1 MHAVV
6 NLELNTPSTPAL
18 PEDMDGYAICV
29 WDSGTPLYFGMWDIP
44 DALEATSR
52 ALRAAAVVKR
62 NTTEQITEPMELP
75 TLTVAVCT
83 HNRSVRL
90 QRCLESLVPQ
100 RDRDDIQQI
109 LVVDNAPDTHDTRQV
124 AMKARV
130 DYAREPVKGLNFA
143 RNRALSEARCD
154 WVAYLDDD
162 VVASPRWAIAVRR
175 AAAHAVGNG
184 AVTGQILPFALD
196 TPAQLA
202 FERRGGF
209 RRGFRTLDFSACCNR
224 GLLFPVQAGR
234 FGNGANMSFR
244 RSLLLD
250 LGGFDVALDAGARL
264 PGGGDLDMF
273 CRVIASGATLRYEP
287 AALVYHEHRRD
298 WAGLRRQY
306 ADSWG
311 KAHMAYVQKLVRYG
325 PYRLRALLY
334 GLWWP
339 AHELKQILKAAAGR
353 HAIPAGMLWAEL
365 MGGIRGITAYAP
377 VAITT
382 QEAGAMSA
390 IHKPSGDTE

>member
-6 NLELNTPSTPAL
+6 NLELDGTGSPAF
-18 PEDMDGYAICV
+18 PAGMDGYAICV

-44 DALEATSR
+44 DAAEAT
-52 ALRAAAVVKR
+52 ALALKAAVAIKR
-62 NTTEQITEPMELP
+62 NVTEQMAATMELP

-83 HNRSVRL
+83 HNRPDRL
-90 QRCLESLVPQ
+90 QRCLASLVPQ
-100 RDRDDIQQI
+100 RDHGDIQQI
-109 LVVDNAPDTHDTRQV
+109 LVVDNAPDNHDARQV
-124 AMKARV
+124 AMNAGV
-130 DYAREPVKGLNFA
+130 DYVREPVKGLNFA
-143 RNRALSEARCD
+143 RNRAVSEARCD

-175 AAAHAVGNG
+175 AAASAVNG

-209 RRGFRTLDFSACCNR
+209 RRGFQALDFSARCGR
-224 GLLFPVQAGR
+224 GLLFPVRTGQ

-250 LGGFDVALDAGARL
+250 LGGFDTALDAGTRL
-264 PGGGDLDMF
+264 PGGGDLDIF
-273 CRVIASGATLRYEP
+273 CRVIASGVTLRYEP

-298 WAGLRRQY
+298 WTGLRRQY

-311 KAHMAYVQKLVRYG
+311 KAHMAYVQKLIRYG
-325 PYRLRALLY
+325 PYRARALLY
-334 GLWWP
+334 GLWWL
-339 AHELKQILKAAAGR
+339 AHEFKQILKAAAGR
-353 HAIPAGMLWAEL
+353 HAIPADMLWAEL

-377 VAITT
+377 TASQHI
-382 QEAGAMSA
+382 
-390 IHKPSGDTE
+390 KPAP